1 MWPIYVKT
9 RGACR
14 LVENVMCIF
23 VEYALIDLIVYNP
36 FKERTKFYWPWAEES
51 VLIVQTGSRPFKK
64 LNYDVKTM
72 IIKQSPQN
80 FIEGDK

>member
-1 MWPIYVKT
+1 MGHICEEKSLNENLNL
-9 RGACR
+9 
-14 LVENVMCIF
+14 LVGIKFLIF
-23 VEYALIDLIVYNP
+23 FIILKKIEKLLV
-36 FKERTKFYWPWAEES
+36 RTKFYWPWAEES

-64 LNYDVKTM
+64 LKYDVKTM

>member
-1 MWPIYVKT
+1 MGHICEDKSLNENLNL
-9 RGACR
+9 
-14 LVENVMCIF
+14 LVGIKFLIF
-23 VEYALIDLIVYNP
+23 FIILNKIEKLLV
-36 FKERTKFYWPWAEES
+36 RTKFYWPWAEES

-64 LNYDVKTM
+64 LKYDVKTM